1 MKDLKHIKL
10 FKLFEA
16 FESDKLSKTLGYAKE
31 RKSDFLDQIKR
42 VCDSLNFP
50 YSQLSDEY
58 FDYLPFNAA
67 LRKSDILTDEPCDA
81 KGSDSFESR
90 YAIEGENCKKG
101 KVKRKWG
108 RSVRTVTCAVCNGT
122 GIKPKKGEPKM
133 IKFWFTKEGKFV
145 TTTCVDGLVRDRNRA
160 GDKVPQGRSKYTHNR
175 SKRINISDSDW
186 GDRIQELQVG
196 QYVLLRVRGRETYGV
211 VCTESNY
218 WDRNR
223 NKVFIVQSTRGFD
236 GDYPDRNTQIN
247 GEKWRNYGSH
257 AWRVDDGEFEWIK
270 LVSIK
275 KADDALD
282 AKPDPYEWNSGFT
295 FSWSGIRSN
304 GRDIENE
311 IKDAHFALILDFS
324 KLKKSEFK
332 TRTSIKHERE
342 ESREGALA
350 LVSDKEIKSQNIK
363 RYINEL
369 SKRMEIDENLG
380 NVDRIILKLVGHKN
394 AFYFVRKGYVKEALE
409 RILSGYLEMM
419 RSTSNKE
426 YYITNLNNNI
436 KHSYKNYMNV
446 NKDVNRNIEEI
457 IKKLN
462 TDKPNN
468 YEKYIEIL
476 SLMQELSLTIYES
489 VKSFEIEN
497 IEDIEILYQKLL
509 SMKNLLTSSRYN
521 LDDLRY
527 FTDYLSRSTIDY
539 PYRYL
544 TDHYYLDDPDKV
556 IDGAKKVIS
565 IIKRM

>member
-1 MKDLKHIKL
+1 MKNMKHIKL
-10 FKLFEA
+10 FEG
-16 FESDKLSKTLGYAKE
+16 FESIKLSKTLGYAKE
-31 RKSDFLDQIKR
+31 RKSDFLDHIKR
-42 VCDSLNFP
+42 TCDSLNFP

-67 LRKSDILTDEPCDA
+67 LRKADILTDEPCDA
-81 KGSDSFESR
+81 RGIDSFESR
-90 YAIEGENCKKG
+90 YVIEGENCKKG

-160 GDKVPQGRSKYTHNR
+160 GDKVPQGRSKYTHTR
-175 SKRINISDSDW
+175 VKRINHFDSDW
-186 GDRIQELQVG
+186 RDRLQELQVG
-196 QYVLLRVRGRETYGV
+196 QYVLLRTRGRESYGV

-247 GEKWRNYGSH
+247 GEKWRSYGSH

-270 LVSIK
+270 PVSIK

-282 AKPDPYEWNSGFT
+282 AKPDPYEWNSGFA
-295 FSWSGIRSN
+295 FSWSGIRST

-311 IKDAHFALILDFS
+311 IKDAHFALVLDFS

-332 TRTSIKHERE
+332 TRTTIKHERE

-363 RYINEL
+363 RYIDEL
-369 SKRMEIDENLG
+369 SKRMEVDENLG
-380 NVDRIILKLVGHKN
+380 NVDKIILKLVGQN
-394 AFYFVRKGYVKEALE
+394 SFFFVRKGYVKSGLE
-409 RILSGYLEMM
+409 RILNGYLEMM
-419 RSTSNKE
+419 RATDKQ
-426 YYITNLNNNI
+426 YYIDNLNQNI
-436 KHSYKNYMNV
+436 KRSYKDYMNV
-446 NKDVNRNIEEI
+446 NKEVNRNIEEI
-457 IKKLN
+457 IKKLE
-462 TDKPNN
+462 TDKPDK
-468 YEKYIEIL
+468 YEKYLEIL
-476 SLMQELSLTIYES
+476 SLMKELSLAIYEN
-489 VKSFEIEN
+489 VKSFKVEN
-497 IEDIEILYQKLL
+497 IEDIEILYQRLL
-509 SMKNLLTSSRYN
+509 SMKNLLTSGRYN
-521 LDDLRY
+521 LDNLRY
-527 FTDYLSRSTIDY
+527 FTDYLNRSSIDY

-544 TDHYYLDDPDKV
+544 TDHYYMGNPDEV
-556 IDGAKKVIS
+556 IEGAKKVIS